1 MTVHNSAYDLAQLQ
15 AIFRDGEEEARLA
28 HVQRLTQQ
36 PEDLEERRAVLA
48 LLIEVM
54 GDDSWQVRKEAVAS
68 TLCWSDKE
76 LLAHALV
83 DAMSEPDNIGR
94 RNAVIE
100 GVMKLGPI
108 CIDPLLAALTHKP
121 EHRKV
126 LVDVLG
132 TYGDIRVIPALGQAL
147 LDEDANVRTAAKKS
161 CRRCGRGCAVPTCW
175 WHWRLSTV

>member
-76 LLAHALV
+76 LLAQALV

-108 CIDPLLAALTHKP
+108 CIDAIVAA
-121 EHRKV
+121 
-126 LVDVLG
+126 
-132 TYGDIRVIPALGQAL
+132 PALRWRGG
-147 LDEDANVRTAAKKS
+147 
-161 CRRCGRGCAVPTCW
+161 RRRWGRRRSFIYPPSIARLRIRPCTGCT
-175 WHWRLSTV
+175 T